1 MNDTSEVAA
10 AAAGAAAAVSEVQ
23 REEAIEES
31 VAIAESA
38 ATESAVVASQ
48 AVEEASAAVQTASV
62 AGAIAADASEQAAVA
77 AEVAVSGHEQ
87 IQALNQKVDT
97 LAAAHA
103 EFATEIRGFFA
114 KLEEQS
120 RPNSEVQTVEVT
132 HHAKPDNSTES
143 RTNAGSGTGTSGT
156 NVSRRHKFGKQR

>member
-1 MNDTSEVAA
+1 MNDTDQVAA
-10 AAAGAAAAVSEVQ
+10 AAAGAAAAVAEVQ
-23 REEAIEES
+23 HEQAVEES
-31 VAIAESA
+31 AAVAEIA
-38 ATESAVVASQ
+38 ATESVVVASQ
-48 AVEEASAAVQTASV
+48 AAETASTAVETASV

-120 RPNSEVQTVEVT
+120 KPNAEVQTVEVT
-132 HHAKPDNSTES
+132 HGANNSTES
-143 RTNAGSGTGTSGT
+143 RPNAGSRTGTSGT
-156 NVSRRHKFGKQR
+156 NVPRRHKFGKQR